1 MRRRVPLLILCFAFG
16 LAAYTLLDFWSAR
29 NAPLYKKLERQWIE
43 DVDDLEA
50 SGKLPKEWHDV
61 GVVET
66 IGGTPET
73 KDWLQ
78 RIEVPI
84 KPHTGG
90 HYKLEI
96 LVVAWDEDG
105 KKGALIQY
113 DLENA
118 KTGATTWETGRTLI
132 LSKPQSKDPWKA
144 ALEEFF
150 P

>member
-1 MRRRVPLLILCFAFG
+1 MRQRAPLFIMCFAFG
-16 LAAYTLLDFWSAR
+16 LAAYALLDFWSVR
-29 NAPLYKKLERQWIE
+29 NAPLYKRLERQWQE

-50 SGKLPKEWHDV
+50 SQKLPKEWNDV

-73 KDWLQ
+73 KEWLQ
-78 RIEVPI
+78 RIETPI
-84 KPHTGG
+84 KPHKGG

-105 KKGALIQY
+105 KTGALIQY
-113 DLENA
+113 DLDNL
-118 KTGATTWETGRTLI
+118 KTGATIWEQGRTLI
-132 LSKPQSKDPWKA
+132 LKKPQSKDPWKA
-144 ALEEFF
+144 ALEELF